1 MAGLYLL
8 KNFVLNLK
16 KIDNFE
22 YTGII
27 NKHLWEKET
36 KKRQKENA
44 QWVLMARPANAKRTH
59 TNCCRKKNKEREASE
74 G

>member
-1 MAGLYLL
+1 MADHNLR
-8 KNFVLNLK
+8 KNFAKNLK

-22 YTGII
+22 CTRII

-44 QWVLMARPANAKRTH
+44 QWVLMARPENAKKMH
-59 TNCCRKKNKEREASE
+59 Q
-74 G
+74 